1 MEKYQVINNIT
12 LCYGTLMELT
22 EKQAK
27 IRSLSLRSVKNNLYK
42 AIDTVCFKAGE
53 VIGLDKNTISKT
65 VLVNLKPL
73 KETKTPA
80 KGDTD
85 KEKKED
91 KNV

>member
-1 MEKYQVINNIT
+1 MEKYQVINNII

-27 IRSLSLRSVKNNLYK
+27 TRSFSLRSVKNNLYK
-42 AIDTVCFKAGE
+42 AIDIVCFKAGE
-53 VIGLDKNTISKT
+53 IIGLDKNTISKT
-65 VLVNLKPL
+65 VLVNLKSL

-80 KGDTD
+80 KSDANKD
-85 KEKKED
+85 KKED